1 MVDYTTKTYKEEQV
15 ERLSG
20 IDLERYGL
28 ASIDVRL
35 YDYVREVQQHG
46 DDHNVFEVLAV
57 LKFLRLMESYEFDKE
72 RVRKFVKLYESLK
85 FSGMDGRRS
94 YRLTAVQYF
103 QFASILGFV
112 RWEGVDGGDRDY
124 SFDSSYSDYSDYS
137 SDGLD
142 GDDRPCGKLTKVQ
155 GRRYSDERGRMWEKR
170 RLVREAILFVPRKF
184 SKTTSTAAL
193 AVDELLF
200 GDANAQAYTA
210 ANSYKQAKICFDE
223 ISKILR
229 QLDGKKR
236 YFKATRETVKW
247 RANKFNKEST
257 VECLSGGA
265 DTKDGLNA
273 SLVVFDEY
281 AQAKYVK
288 DHSEGAEL
296 LQVLRSSM
304 GTRREPLTMIITTAS
319 RVEDGPFA
327 MELENAKRV
336 LTGDYEDDTQFAS
349 LFMPDAWEMDADS
362 MGSEKVWKKCNPHIG
377 VTVQKGFYADQWK
390 KAQRDAEQLIEFKT
404 KLLNVFVSGGVKD
417 WIPLQLAQKLQ
428 VDWVPGRGK
437 GKPMA
442 MAAIDLSVADD
453 FSTVVYSAY
462 SEVQK
467 KFYLHGEFFI
477 PEETLEW
484 HQNRELYKI
493 WVAHGWLKV
502 CKGAVIDAAD
512 VVQNVLEM
520 SKKLRIMQIGYDAY
534 KAQEVVNALA
544 AAVQG
549 LGNRPEDVLK
559 AVPQT
564 YGAFTSP
571 VESFEMA
578 AKMEPPRV
586 AMGMNPILP
595 YCFANC
601 YLDEDRMRNKKPIKR
616 KENLKIDGAVAALMT
631 MWLWNNWER

>member
-1 MVDYTTKTYKEEQV
+1 MIDYTQRTYKEEQMK
-15 ERLSG
+15 RLADADIAS
-20 IDLERYGL
+20 YQL
-28 ASIDVRL
+28 ASIDMRL
-35 YDYVREVQQHG
+35 DSYVREVKEHG

-57 LKFLRLMESYEFDKE
+57 LKFLRMMRTYIFRAE
-72 RVRKFVKLYESLK
+72 RVKKFVKLYESLK

-94 YRLTAVQYF
+94 YKLTGVQYF
-103 QFASILGFV
+103 QFASILGFA
-112 RWEGVDGGDRDY
+112 RWEAVSDGANLN
-124 SFDSSYSDYSDYS
+124 
-137 SDGLD
+137 GLD
-142 GDDRPCGKLTKVQ
+142 GLNGDNGLDAQQ
-155 GRRYSDERGRMWEKR
+155 GPVGEVKRVDAKRWKDERGQLWEQR

-223 ISKILR
+223 ISKILK

-236 YFKATRETVKW
+236 YFKATRETIKW
-247 RANKFNKEST
+247 KANKFGKEST

-336 LTGDYEDDTQFAS
+336 LTGDYEDDGQFAS
-349 LFMPDAWEMDADS
+349 LFMPDSWEMDADS
-362 MGSEKVWKKCNPHIG
+362 MGRDSVWKKCNPHIG

-417 WIPLQLAQKLQ
+417 WIPIQLAQKLQ
-428 VDWVPGRGK
+428 VDWHPEKVK

-462 SEVQK
+462 SDVQK
-467 KFYLHGEFFI
+467 KFYLHGEFWI

-493 WVAHGWLKV
+493 WVAQGWLKV

-512 VVQNVLEM
+512 IVENVLAM

-595 YCFANC
+595 YCFGNC

-616 KENLKIDGAVAALMT
+616 KENLKIDGAIASLMT
-631 MWLWNNWER
+631 MWLWNHWER